1 MGEVWEENGP
11 LWARYGKRMDLY
23 GRGMGRERTTMGEV
37 WEKEWT
43 SIVEVLEKNGPLW
56 AWHGKRTDLYGRGMA
71 RERISIGEVRAENG
85 PL

>member
-1 MGEVWEENGP
+1 
-11 LWARYGKRMDLY
+11 
-23 GRGMGRERTTMGEV
+23 MGEV

-71 RERISIGEVRAENG
+71 RERISIGEVRAENE